1 MQLYFSAIALLAGA
15 ASAQIL
21 PTPRPPNPRPTNP
34 PNSEPFALEGDD
46 FFDGSAVVAAAHAKL
61 GAAAA
66 SFSRYPRVLEL
77 DLPYKSSTLELR
89 LEANTAL
96 FSADWSAA
104 SWDDASGELVIE
116 TNPEDYMCHYLG
128 SVVGMPDSV
137 VALSVCSDIGIQGRI
152 VSSDA
157 GLDLGVHATDMSL
170 RSITNVGKH
179 AIYNMTD
186 LEGIDFGEVDN
197 EIVDDGGAMLGP
209 QNDVAADDSANAR
222 SRYMN
227 NAIFV
232 SSRQRLQQFSSNSQE
247 RSSTQSA
254 VNTALSYYLDRDS
267 RWNGDSPRHA
277 IRAQE
282 QNPSGYDQSSGN
294 PIEKCRSYKSS
305 RWNSAD
311 NLQCLRVSQS
321 GEPAGE
327 AWVGSMCGS
336 YSVGWNSSG
345 GNQRSMP
352 VVIAH
357 EMGHNYGFQHEN
369 RGVMMAAVQ
378 YEELYFAGN
387 AVNEWSR
394 RRDNYGCLR

>member
-1 MQLYFSAIALLAGA
+1 L
-15 ASAQIL
+15 
-21 PTPRPPNPRPTNP
+21 
-34 PNSEPFALEGDD
+34 
-46 FFDGSAVVAAAHAKL
+46 
-61 GAAAA
+61 
-66 SFSRYPRVLEL
+66 
-77 DLPYKSSTLELR
+77 
-89 LEANTAL
+89 
-96 FSADWSAA
+96 
-104 SWDDASGELVIE
+104 
-116 TNPEDYMCHYLG
+116 
-128 SVVGMPDSV
+128 
-137 VALSVCSDIGIQGRI
+137 
-152 VSSDA
+152 DA

-186 LEGIDFGEVDN
+186 LEDMDFGEVDN

-209 QNDVAADDSANAR
+209 QNDVAADDSANPR

-232 SSRQRLQQFSSNSQE
+232 SSRQRLQQFSSDSQE
-247 RSSTQSA
+247 RTSTQSA
-254 VNTALSYYLDRDS
+254 VNTALSYYLDGNS

-277 IRAQE
+277 IRCQE
-282 QNPSGYDQSSGN
+282 QNPSGYDQSSGD
-294 PIEKCRSYKSS
+294 PIGKCRSYKSS

-321 GEPAGE
+321 GEPAGC
-327 AWVGSMCGS
+327 AYVGAMCGS
-336 YSVGWNSSG
+336 ASVGWNSSG

-357 EMGHNYGFQHEN
+357 EMGHNYGFDHES
-369 RGVMMAAVQ
+369 RGVMRASIQ
-378 YEELYFAGN
+378 YEELYFADN